1 MVSLARSGKHV
12 VRLKSG
18 DPMIFGRTSEEIAA
32 CRTAGIPVEIVPG
45 ITSAQGAASSLG
57 VPLTHRR
64 RARRLQ
70 FVTGHG
76 ENGRL
81 PDDINWNAIADPSAT
96 TAIYMPVR
104 TLQEF
109 CETAVRC
116 GLDRHTP
123 AAAISRATR
132 SDERAIMS
140 IVGDL
145 PALLAAE
152 PLPAPVIVLIGQA
165 LDEAE
170 ALSARET
177 LEADGSADTAASS
190 KQRTL
195 AGF

>member
-1 MVSLARSGKHV
+1 MVSLAKIGQHV

-32 CRTAGIPVEIVPG
+32 CRAAGVPVEIVPG

-70 FVTGHG
+70 FITGHG

-81 PDDINWNAIADPSAT
+81 PDDINWSAIADPSAT
-96 TAIYMPVR
+96 TAIYMPVK
-104 TLQEF
+104 TLAEF
-109 CETAVRC
+109 CAAAVRH

-140 IVGDL
+140 TVGDL
-145 PALLAAE
+145 PARLVAE
-152 PLPAPVIVLIGQA
+152 PLPAPVVVLIGQA

-170 ALSARET
+170 AFSANDASEG
-177 LEADGSADTAASS
+177 LTAAAA
-190 KQRTL
+190 R
-195 AGF
+195 